1 MTIYN
6 EKFRHLINNLE
17 NVESKYSIFN
27 YKCGTKGFLSLG
39 QGNVNEWLETLLPNT
54 RLILEPK
61 IIGTNIGIQYI
72 DGKLNKAINK
82 NSEDI
87 TQKVNSLNIFPTKLP
102 IKNRIEIEGV
112 IYKDDITLEK
122 NRKINLIDQQ
132 KTLIKNNELKF
143 CAFRIFNCKINHYQV
158 LQELKKLNFEIPE
171 TQFTKHISEIE
182 IFRQCW
188 KEGSLFQSY
197 PTSGIVLK
205 INSRKLQ
212 KYLERSNLSMNWAYV
227 IN

>member
-1 MTIYN
+1 MNIYN
-6 EKFRHLINNLE
+6 ENFQHLINNLE

-27 YKCGTKGFLSLG
+27 YERGTKSLLSLG
-39 QGNVNEWLETLLPNT
+39 HENVNEWLETLLPNT

-72 DGKLNKAINK
+72 NGKFNKAINK
-82 NSEDI
+82 NSKDI
-87 TQKVNSLNIFPTKLP
+87 TEEVNGLNIFPTKLP

-112 IYKDDITLEK
+112 IYKDEITLDK
-122 NRKINLIDQQ
+122 NRKSNLIDQQ
-132 KTLIKNNELKF
+132 KPLIKNNELNF

-171 TQFTKHISEIE
+171 TQFTKYISDIE

-212 KYLERSNLSMNWAYV
+212 KYLERSNLSMHWAYV